1 MSLKLKVPISVP
13 SSLDYLRWRTSKYWE
28 SIVTIVIPESNGS
41 QVWRLPLKIYV
52 LDIVSGLS
60 TLVDV

>member
-1 MSLKLKVPISVP
+1 VEDLKILGV
-13 SSLDYLRWRTSKYWE
+13 
-28 SIVTIVIPESNGS
+28 IVIPESNGS
-41 QVWRLPLKIYV
+41 QVWRLPLTIYV